1 MVKKLFT
8 SVSFIILFFTSSESF
23 SFMNGVK
30 TELDG
35 GQALEVV
42 DGVIH
47 QGPPSSSVNVAYGIL
62 RNNTD
67 EDITL
72 TVFRSPVFDDL
83 QMHNMEYSDNSTAK
97 MIHLKS
103 ISVPAKSDLTLKPGG
118 HHLMLIN
125 KRRDLILDEDI
136 MVVVFAEDSV
146 RYMLHF
152 KVIDPRLENN
162 SNQNH
167 DHHMNH

>member
-97 MIHLKS
+97 MIHLKN

>member
-23 SFMNGVK
+23 SFMSGVK

-136 MVVVFAEDSV
+136 MVVVIAEDSV

>member
-83 QMHNMEYSDNSTAK
+83 QIHNMEYSDNGTAK

>member
-1 MVKKLFT
+1 MLKKRYAL
-8 SVSFIILFFTSSESF
+8 VSAIILFFISSESF

-35 GQALEVV
+35 GQELEIIN
-42 DGVIH
+42 GVIH
-47 QGPPSSSVNVAYGIL
+47 QGPPNSSVNVGYGTF
-62 RNNTD
+62 RNNAS

-83 QMHNMEYSDNSTAK
+83 QIHTMEYSDNGTAK
-97 MIHLKS
+97 MIHLKN

>member
-83 QMHNMEYSDNSTAK
+83 QIHDMEYSDNGTAK

>member
-1 MVKKLFT
+1 MLKKRYTL
-8 SVSFIILFFTSSESF
+8 VSAIILFFISSESY
-23 SFMNGVK
+23 SFMSGVK

-35 GQALEVV
+35 GQAFEVV

-83 QMHNMEYSDNSTAK
+83 QMHNMEYSENGTAK

-103 ISVPAKSDLTLKPGG
+103 MSVPAKSDLILKPGG

-136 MVVVFAEDSV
+136 MVVVIAEDSV

-152 KVIDPRLENN
+152 KVIDPRLEND
-162 SNQNH
+162 SKQNH
-167 DHHMNH
+167 DDHMMH

>member
-1 MVKKLFT
+1 
-8 SVSFIILFFTSSESF
+8 
-23 SFMNGVK
+23 
-30 TELDG
+30 
-35 GQALEVV
+35 
-42 DGVIH
+42 
-47 QGPPSSSVNVAYGIL
+47 
-62 RNNTD
+62 
-67 EDITL
+67 
-72 TVFRSPVFDDL
+72 
-83 QMHNMEYSDNSTAK
+83 MEYSDNGTAK
-97 MIHLKS
+97 MIHLKN

-162 SNQNH
+162 SNHNH
-167 DHHMNH
+167 HNHMNH

>member
-1 MVKKLFT
+1 MLKKRYAL
-8 SVSFIILFFTSSESF
+8 VSAIILFFISSESF
-23 SFMNGVK
+23 SFMSGVK

-35 GQALEVV
+35 GQELEIIN
-42 DGVIH
+42 GVIH
-47 QGPPSSSVNVAYGIL
+47 QGPPNSSVNVGYGTF
-62 RNNTD
+62 RNNTS

-83 QMHNMEYSDNSTAK
+83 QIHTMEYSDNGTAK
-97 MIHLKS
+97 MIHLKN

>member
-136 MVVVFAEDSV
+136 MVVVIAEDSV

>member
-1 MVKKLFT
+1 MLKKLFI
-8 SVSFIILFFTSSESF
+8 SASFIILFFTSSESY
-23 SFMNGVK
+23 SFMSGVK
-30 TELDG
+30 PELDG
-35 GQALEVV
+35 GQALEIV

-62 RNNTD
+62 RNNTS

-83 QMHNMEYSDNSTAK
+83 QMHNMEYSANGTAK
-97 MIHLKS
+97 MIHLKN
-103 ISVPAKSDLTLKPGG
+103 ISVPAKNDLALKPGG

-125 KRRDLILDEDI
+125 KRRDLILDENI
-136 MVVVFAEDSV
+136 MVVVIAADSV
-146 RYMLHF
+146 RYMLNF

-162 SNQNH
+162 SN
-167 DHHMNH
+167 